1 MKSNIARKL
10 IMGLAATC
18 ATAICLT
25 STTYAWF
32 AKNANA
38 WTEEFTIRLHTEEG
52 LEISVDG
59 INYYDTITKS
69 QLTKAIALQRY
80 NLVNDQDK
88 TYAELT
94 EAEVNSY
101 GTTSLSP
108 VSPDSNWNFWGYNT
122 VDYAVEDP
130 NEYID
135 GTYYMPV
142 NLTEKKATASY
153 LKFDLYFRAIPSSND
168 PKDSYKLIFADEAH
182 DEGMGVSYI
191 KGDNSTIKLH
201 HELKVLESKDTRT
214 LGPTDVL
221 GTYKAEDEI
230 EVNPANA
237 MRIGVAG
244 NINKIYELN
253 EGLGSSAYLN
263 APEGLHDPNT
273 NPMVTYFNNTHQ
285 RADLYLRDYA
295 TEYVETV
302 KNFDGLESLGN
313 FTRNSEGNYNV
324 VTATFYV
331 WLDGFDADYLEG
343 VDTNSIRFF
352 LNFTKVEG

>member
-10 IMGLAATC
+10 IMGLAAAC
-18 ATAICLT
+18 ATDICIT

-80 NLVNDQDK
+80 NLVNDEDK

-94 EAEVNSY
+94 EEEVHSY
-101 GTTSLSP
+101 GATSLSP

-130 NEYID
+130 KEYID
-135 GTYYMPV
+135 GAYYMPV

-191 KGDNSTIKLH
+191 KGDTSTIPLH
-201 HELKVLESKDTRT
+201 NELKVLESKDTRP
-214 LGPTDVL
+214 LGSTGVL
-221 GTYKAEDEI
+221 GTYKSGDEI

-244 NINKIYELN
+244 NINRIYELN

-263 APEGLHDPNT
+263 APE
-273 NPMVTYFNNTHQ
+273 
-285 RADLYLRDYA
+285 
-295 TEYVETV
+295 
-302 KNFDGLESLGN
+302 
-313 FTRNSEGNYNV
+313 
-324 VTATFYV
+324 
-331 WLDGFDADYLEG
+331 
-343 VDTNSIRFF
+343 
-352 LNFTKVEG
+352 

>member
-1 MKSNIARKL
+1 
-10 IMGLAATC
+10 
-18 ATAICLT
+18 
-25 STTYAWF
+25 
-32 AKNANA
+32 
-38 WTEEFTIRLHTEEG
+38 
-52 LEISVDG
+52 
-59 INYYDTITKS
+59 
-69 QLTKAIALQRY
+69 
-80 NLVNDQDK
+80 
-88 TYAELT
+88 
-94 EAEVNSY
+94 
-101 GTTSLSP
+101 
-108 VSPDSNWNFWGYNT
+108 
-122 VDYAVEDP
+122 
-130 NEYID
+130 
-135 GTYYMPV
+135 MPV

-191 KGDNSTIKLH
+191 KGDTSTIPLH
-201 HELKVLESKDTRT
+201 NELKVLESKDTRP
-214 LGPTDVL
+214 LGSTDVL
-221 GTYKAEDEI
+221 GAYKSGDEI

-244 NINKIYELN
+244 NINRIYELN

-285 RADLYLRDYA
+285 SADLYLRDYEA
-295 TEYVETV
+295 EYVETV

-313 FTRNSEGNYNV
+313 LTRNSEGKYNI